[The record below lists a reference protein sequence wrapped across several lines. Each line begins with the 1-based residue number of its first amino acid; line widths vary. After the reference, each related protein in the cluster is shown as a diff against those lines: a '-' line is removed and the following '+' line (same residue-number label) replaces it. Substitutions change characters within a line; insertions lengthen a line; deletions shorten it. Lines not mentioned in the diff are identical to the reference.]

1 MSTGTE
7 GGARAWDGV
16 VEAVRE
22 AALSAQTSGR
32 VAEVPHDVNDR
43 VAAGDPVIDLHLDDP
58 TRLPAALEALAE
70 AVTIT
75 DEAPAPRRMVH
86 ERITRDDLGGGP
98 A

>member
-1 MSTGTE
+1 MFGRWWRRFP
-7 GGARAWDGV
+7 GRRG
-16 VEAVRE
+16 E
-22 AALSAQTSGR
+22 AAFAVG
-32 VAEVPHDVNDR
+32 NDR
-43 VAAGDPVIDLHLDDP
+43 VAVGDPVIDLHLDDP